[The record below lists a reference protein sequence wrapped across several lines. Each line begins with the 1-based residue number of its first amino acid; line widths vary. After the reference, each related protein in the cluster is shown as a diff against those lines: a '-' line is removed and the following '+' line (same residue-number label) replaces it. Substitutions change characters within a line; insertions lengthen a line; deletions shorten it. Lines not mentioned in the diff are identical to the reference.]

1 MTIKNLREQIGALV
15 IQLWE
20 KDETI
25 EGLASQL
32 ADVQAQVA
40 SVQETA
46 AEVEH
51 AVQQLSSDAQGKARP
66 QTEPTPIRE
75 ARRRPERSGA

>member
-32 ADVQAQVA
+32 AALAPPAD
-40 SVQETA
+40 ETP
-46 AEVEH
+46 AEE
-51 AVQQLSSDAQGKARP
+51 
-66 QTEPTPIRE
+66 TEPTPINR
-75 ARRRPERSGA
+75 ARGRSEGPGA